1 MLLNIQA
8 LLLLSGG
15 WIQALQL
22 LAALSLLILLHEFG
36 HFFFAR
42 LFKTRV
48 EKFYLFFDFLFPFPG
63 LLNFA
68 LFKKKKGD
76 TEYGL
81 GWFPLGGY
89 VKIAGM
95 VDESMD
101 KEQMALPPQPWE
113 YRSKKAWQRLLI
125 MLGGIIMNILVA
137 IVIYIA
143 IFGIW
148 GEQYLPVQNMKYGI
162 AADSLAESVGFKDGD
177 KIVSVGGKKMERFNE
192 VMKEFIF
199 QQATAFEVERDGQPV
214 TVHIPEGTIGS
225 IIKGRKKGG
234 FIDVRTPFLV
244 GNVSKGTAAD
254 KIGLKEGDSIIAL
267 NNEPVAFFDQFEN
280 AKQQNKGRQ
289 VTLTVVRN
297 NNQVSM
303 KGFLPADGVFGF
315 RPAADAEKYFTL
327 ETIKYGLGASIAKG
341 FATTFQTFGSYFEQ
355 FKFLFTSKEVKASES
370 LGGIVSFGQMFPPV
384 FSWQTFLHLTAFV
397 SIILAFMNL
406 LPIPGLDGGYV
417 IFLLF
422 ELFSGRKVS
431 DKVMERATTVGLVL
445 LLALM
450 VYANGLDIFRLFKN

>member
-1 MLLNIQA
+1 MLLFSSSV
-8 LLLLSGG
+8 LLLSGG
-15 WIQALQL
+15 WTQALQL

-48 EKFYLFFDFLFPFPG
+48 EKFYLFFDFLFPFPN
-63 LLNFA
+63 LLNIA

-89 VKIAGM
+89 VKISGM

-137 IVIYIA
+137 IFLYIA

-148 GEQYLPVQNMKYGI
+148 GEQYLPVKNMTYGI
-162 AADSLAESVGFKDGD
+162 AADSLAKSVGFKDGD
-177 KIVSVGGKKMERFNE
+177 KIISVGGKKVERFNE

-199 QQATAFEVERDGQPV
+199 QQATTFEVERDGQPL
-214 TVHIPEGTIGS
+214 TITIPEGTIGN
-225 IIKGRKKGG
+225 ILKTRKKGG
-234 FIDVRTPFLV
+234 FISERTPFLV
-244 GNVSKGTAAD
+244 GDVGNGSAAE
-254 KIGLKEGDSIIAL
+254 KIGLKAGDSIVSL
-267 NNEPVAFFDQFEN
+267 NNQNTQFFDQFET
-280 AKQQNKGRQ
+280 AKQQYKGQ
-289 VTLTVVRN
+289 DVTLNVIRDGKPISIHGT
-297 NNQVSM
+297 
-303 KGFLPADGVFGF
+303 LPADGIFGF
-315 RPAADAEKYFTL
+315 RPKIDPERYFQL
-327 ETIKYGLGASIAKG
+327 ETIKYGVGASIAKG
-341 FATTFQTFGSYFEQ
+341 FSATFETFGSYFEQ

-417 IFLLF
+417 IFLLY
-422 ELFSGRKVS
+422 ELVSGRKVS
-431 DKVMERATTVGLVL
+431 DKVMEKATTVGLVL
-445 LLALM
+445 LLGLM
-450 VYANGLDIFRLFKN
+450 LYANGLDIFRLFK